1 LGTRRL
7 PVIFVFWELALNLEL
22 ERAEWLEV
30 FLLGGLVAGGDA
42 PNLKALHSFSS
53 SSGV

>member
-1 LGTRRL
+1 MGTWRL
-7 PVIFVFWELALNLEL
+7 PVIFVFCELALNLEL
-22 ERAEWLEV
+22 ERADWLEV
-30 FLLGGLVAGGDA
+30 LLLGGLVAGGDA